1 MRHYKIL
8 SILVISFLIL
18 SVACSKSDDD
28 DSPTSGITYNQSQT
42 EEINQED
49 SSQGTEDDQSGN
61 DNSFDRVKMM
71 TFITEEII
79 LPSYDNLNSS
89 LTELKESYEL
99 FKINITEHNLEELR
113 NKWLNS
119 YKLWQHVEMYNI
131 GKSMEDYLIFRSN
144 IYPVDTVRVNQNI
157 DNGEYDLENPN
168 NYAAQGF
175 PTMDYL
181 LYGIEN
187 EPVKVIDHYKENDK
201 VMSYLGALIED
212 LAANVKTVN
221 DDWNQVKNEFVNS
234 VDNTASS
241 NLNMMVNDFIYYYEK
256 GFRANKFGI
265 PAGVFSGGALPD
277 RVEGFYSK
285 NFSKVFAL
293 EAMTSIKKFFN
304 GESYKDDDLE
314 GLGLKSYLD
323 FVEKGK
329 EEFLSDKINA
339 QLIDA
344 EKSINELDNNLSG
357 QIESDLIKVL
367 KTYDEIQTAV
377 VLLKVDML
385 QALNIAVDY
394 ADADGD

>member
-8 SILVISFLIL
+8 SILVLSFLIL
-18 SVACSKSDDD
+18 FIACSKSDDD
-28 DSPTSGITYNQSQT
+28 SSTSEITYNQSQT
-42 EEINQED
+42 EDINQED
-49 SSQGTEDDQSGN
+49 SSEGTEDDQSGN

-79 LPSYDNLNSS
+79 IPSYDNLNTS

-181 LYGIEN
+181 LYGIDN
-187 EPVKVIDHYKENDK
+187 DPVKVIDHYKENNK
-201 VMSYLGALIED
+201 LMNYLGALIED

-304 GESYKDDDLE
+304 GESYKDNDSE

>member
-8 SILVISFLIL
+8 SISVLSFLIL
-18 SVACSKSDDD
+18 SIACSKSDDD
-28 DSPTSGITYNQSQT
+28 DSSTSEITYNQSQT
-42 EEINQED
+42 EDINQED
-49 SSQGTEDDQSGN
+49 SSEGTEDDQSGN

-79 LPSYDNLNSS
+79 IPSYNNLNTS

-131 GKSMEDYLIFRSN
+131 GKSMVDYLIFRSN

-181 LYGIEN
+181 LYGIDN
-187 EPVKVIDHYKENDK
+187 DPVKVIDHYKENNK
-201 VMSYLGALIED
+201 VMNYLGALIED
-212 LAANVKTVN
+212 LVANVKTVN

-304 GESYKDDDLE
+304 GESYKDDNSE

-329 EEFLSDKINA
+329 EELLSDKINA

-344 EKSINELDNNLSG
+344 EKSINDLDNNLSG

-377 VLLKVDML
+377 ILLKVDML

>member
-8 SILVISFLIL
+8 SILVLSFLIL
-18 SVACSKSDDD
+18 SIACSKSDDD
-28 DSPTSGITYNQSQT
+28 DSSTSGITYNQSQT
-42 EEINQED
+42 EDINQED
-49 SSQGTEDDQSGN
+49 SSEGTEDNQSGN

>member
-8 SILVISFLIL
+8 SILVLSFLIL
-18 SVACSKSDDD
+18 SIACSKSDDE
-28 DSPTSGITYNQSQT
+28 SSTSEITYNQSQT
-42 EEINQED
+42 EDINQED
-49 SSQGTEDDQSGN
+49 SSEGTEDDQSGN

-79 LPSYDNLNSS
+79 IPSYNNLNTS

-175 PTMDYL
+175 PAMDYL
-181 LYGIEN
+181 LYGIDN
-187 EPVKVIDHYKENDK
+187 DPVKVIDHYKENDK
-201 VMSYLGALIED
+201 VMTYLGTLIED

-329 EEFLSDKINA
+329 EELLSDKINA

>member
-8 SILVISFLIL
+8 SILVLSFLIL
-18 SVACSKSDDD
+18 SIACSKSDDD
-28 DSPTSGITYNQSQT
+28 DSSTSEITYNQSQT
-42 EEINQED
+42 EDINQED
-49 SSQGTEDDQSGN
+49 SSEGTEDDQSGN

-79 LPSYDNLNSS
+79 IPSYNNLNTS

-144 IYPVDTVRVNQNI
+144 IYPVDSVRVNQNI

-181 LYGIEN
+181 LYGIDN
-187 EPVKVIDHYKENDK
+187 DPVKVIDHYKENNK
-201 VMSYLGALIED
+201 VMNYLGALIED

-329 EEFLSDKINA
+329 EELLSDKINA

-344 EKSINELDNNLSG
+344 EKSINDLDNNLSG

-377 VLLKVDML
+377 ILLKVDML

>member
-8 SILVISFLIL
+8 SILVLSFLIL
-18 SVACSKSDDD
+18 SIACSKSDDE
-28 DSPTSGITYNQSQT
+28 SSTSEITYNQSQT
-42 EEINQED
+42 EDINQED
-49 SSQGTEDDQSGN
+49 SSEGTEDDQSGN

-79 LPSYDNLNSS
+79 IPSYNNLNTS

-181 LYGIEN
+181 LYGIDN
-187 EPVKVIDHYKENDK
+187 DPVKVIDHYKENNK
-201 VMSYLGALIED
+201 LMNYLGALIED

-329 EEFLSDKINA
+329 EELLSDKINA

-344 EKSINELDNNLSG
+344 EKSINDLDNNLSG

>member
-1 MRHYKIL
+1 MKHYKII
-8 SILVISFLIL
+8 SIVVLSFLIL
-18 SVACSKSDDD
+18 SIACSKSDDD
-28 DSPTSGITYNQSQT
+28 PSVSEITSNQSQT
-42 EEINQED
+42 EDINQEN
-49 SSQGTEDDQSGN
+49 STEGTEDNKSGN

-79 LPSYDNLNSS
+79 IPSYYNLNTSI
-89 LTELKESYEL
+89 TELKESYEQ

-113 NKWLNS
+113 NKWLKS
-119 YKLWQHVEMYNI
+119 YKLWQHVEMFNI

-157 DNGEYDLENPN
+157 NNGEYDLKNPN

-175 PTMDYL
+175 PTIDYL
-181 LYGIEN
+181 LYGKGNDPAKIT
-187 EPVKVIDHYKENDK
+187 DHYKENDK
-201 VMSYLGALIED
+201 TMNYLGSLIED
-212 LAANVKTVN
+212 LAANVKNVN
-221 DDWNQVKNEFVNS
+221 DDWNQVKNEFVSS

-304 GESYKDDDLE
+304 GESYKNSDIK
-314 GLGLKSYLD
+314 GLGLKSYID
-323 FVEKGK
+323 FVEKDQ
-329 EEFLSDKINA
+329 EELLSDKINT
-339 QLIDA
+339 QLTDA
-344 EKSINELDNNLSG
+344 EKSINELGNNLSD

-367 KTYDEIQTAV
+367 KTYDDIQTAV

>member
-201 VMSYLGALIED
+201 VMSYLGTLIED

>member
-8 SILVISFLIL
+8 SILVLSFLIL
-18 SVACSKSDDD
+18 SIACSKSDDD
-28 DSPTSGITYNQSQT
+28 DSSTSGITNNQSQT
-42 EEINQED
+42 EDINQED
-49 SSQGTEDDQSGN
+49 SSEVTGGDQSGN

-187 EPVKVIDHYKENDK
+187 DPVKVIEHYKENDK
-201 VMSYLGALIED
+201 VMNYLGALIED

-221 DDWNQVKNEFVNS
+221 DDWNQVKNEFVSS

-314 GLGLKSYLD
+314 GLGLKSYLN
-323 FVEKGK
+323 FVEKDK

-367 KTYDEIQTAV
+367 KTYDDIQTAV

>member
-8 SILVISFLIL
+8 SILVLSFLIL
-18 SVACSKSDDD
+18 SIACSKSDDD
-28 DSPTSGITYNQSQT
+28 DSSTSGITYNQSQT
-42 EEINQED
+42 EDINQED
-49 SSQGTEDDQSGN
+49 SSEGTEDNQSGN

-212 LAANVKTVN
+212 LVANVKTVN

>member
-1 MRHYKIL
+1 MRDYKIL
-8 SILVISFLIL
+8 SILVLSFLIL
-18 SVACSKSDDD
+18 SIACSKSDDD
-28 DSPTSGITYNQSQT
+28 SSTSGIISNQSQT
-42 EEINQED
+42 EDINQEN
-49 SSQGTEDDQSGN
+49 SSKGTEDDQSGN
-61 DNSFDRVKMM
+61 NNSFNRVKMM

-79 LPSYDNLNSS
+79 IPSYDNLNTS
-89 LTELKESYEL
+89 LTELKESYGL

-113 NKWLNS
+113 NKWLKS

-157 DNGEYDLENPN
+157 DNGQYDLENPN

-181 LYGIEN
+181 LYGIDN
-187 EPVKVIDHYKENDK
+187 DPLKVINHYKENDK
-201 VMSYLGALIED
+201 VMNYLGALIED
-212 LAANVKTVN
+212 LKANVKTVN
-221 DDWNQVKNEFVNS
+221 DDWNQAKIEFVNS

-256 GFRANKFGI
+256 GFRTNKFGI

-277 RVEGFYSK
+277 RAEGFYSK

-304 GESYKDDDLE
+304 GESYKDDKLE
-314 GLGLKSYLD
+314 GPGLKSYLD
-323 FVEKGK
+323 FVEKDK
-329 EEFLSDKINA
+329 EELLSDKINN

-344 EKSINELDNNLSG
+344 EKSINELDNNFSD

-367 KTYDEIQTAV
+367 KTYDDIQTAV

>member
-1 MRHYKIL
+1 MRHFKTL
-8 SILVISFLIL
+8 SIVILSFLIL
-18 SVACSKSDDD
+18 SISCSKSDDG
-28 DSPTSGITYNQSQT
+28 DSYTSGITYNQSQT
-42 EEINQED
+42 ENIDQDKSSEETKDDKSED
-49 SSQGTEDDQSGN
+49 
-61 DNSFDRVKMM
+61 DNSFDHVKMM

-79 LPSYDNLNSS
+79 IPSYDNLNTS
-89 LTELKESYEL
+89 LVELNESYEL

-131 GKSMEDYLIFRSN
+131 GKSMEDYLIFKSN

-157 DNGEYDLENPN
+157 DSGEYDLNNPN
-168 NYAAQGF
+168 NYSAQGF

-181 LYGIEN
+181 LYGIDN
-187 EPVKVIDHYKENDK
+187 DRTKINDHFKDNVKLMN
-201 VMSYLGALIED
+201 YLGSLIKD
-212 LAANVKTVN
+212 LATNVKNVN
-221 DDWNQVKNEFVNS
+221 ENWNQVKNEFVNS

-285 NFSKVFAL
+285 NFSKLFAL

-304 GESYKDDDLE
+304 GKSYKDENLE

-323 FVEKGK
+323 FVEKDK
-329 EEFLSDKINA
+329 EELLSEIINT
-339 QLIDA
+339 QIEGA
-344 EKSINELDNNLSG
+344 EKSINELENNLSD
-357 QIESDLIKVL
+357 QIKSDNVKVL
-367 KTYDEIQTAV
+367 RTYDDIQRAV
-377 VLLKVDML
+377 PLLKVDML
-385 QALNIAVDY
+385 QALNIAVDF

>member
-8 SILVISFLIL
+8 SILVLSFLIL
-18 SVACSKSDDD
+18 SIACSKSDDN
-28 DSPTSGITYNQSQT
+28 DSSTSEITYNQSQT
-42 EEINQED
+42 EDINQED
-49 SSQGTEDDQSGN
+49 SSKGTEDDQSGN

-79 LPSYDNLNSS
+79 IPSYDNLNTS
-89 LTELKESYEL
+89 LGELKESYEL

-131 GKSMEDYLIFRSN
+131 RKSMEDYLIFKSN

-157 DNGEYDLENPN
+157 DSGEYDLNNPN
-168 NYAAQGF
+168 NYSAQGF

-181 LYGIEN
+181 LYGIDN
-187 EPVKVIDHYKENDK
+187 DRTKVIDHFKDNVK
-201 VMSYLGALIED
+201 LMNYLGSLIKD
-212 LAANVKTVN
+212 LATNVKNVN
-221 DDWNQVKNEFVNS
+221 ENWNQVKNEFVNS

-277 RVEGFYSK
+277 RVEGYYSK
-285 NFSKVFAL
+285 NFSKLFAL

-304 GESYKDDDLE
+304 GKSYKDENLE

-323 FVEKGK
+323 FVEKDK
-329 EEFLSDKINA
+329 EELLSEIINT
-339 QLIDA
+339 QIEGA
-344 EKSINELDNNLSG
+344 EKSINELENNLSD
-357 QIESDLIKVL
+357 QIKSDNVKVL
-367 KTYDEIQTAV
+367 RTYDDIQRSV

>member
-1 MRHYKIL
+1 MKHYKII
-8 SILVISFLIL
+8 SIVVLSFLIL
-18 SVACSKSDDD
+18 SIACSKSDDD
-28 DSPTSGITYNQSQT
+28 PSVSEITSNQSQT
-42 EEINQED
+42 EDINQEN
-49 SSQGTEDDQSGN
+49 STEGTQDNKSGN

-79 LPSYDNLNSS
+79 IPSYYNLNTSI
-89 LTELKESYEL
+89 TELKESYEL

-113 NKWLNS
+113 NKWLKS
-119 YKLWQHVEMYNI
+119 YKLWQHVEMFNI

-157 DNGEYDLENPN
+157 NNGEYDLKNPN

-175 PTMDYL
+175 PTIDYL
-181 LYGIEN
+181 LYGKGNDPAKIT
-187 EPVKVIDHYKENDK
+187 DHYKENDK
-201 VMSYLGALIED
+201 TMNYLGSLIED
-212 LAANVKTVN
+212 LAANVKNVN
-221 DDWNQVKNEFVNS
+221 DDWNQVKNEFVSS

-304 GESYKDDDLE
+304 GESYKNSDIK
-314 GLGLKSYLD
+314 GLGLKSYID
-323 FVEKGK
+323 FVEKDQ
-329 EEFLSDKINA
+329 EELLSDKINT
-339 QLIDA
+339 QLTDA
-344 EKSINELDNNLSG
+344 EKSINELGNNLSD

-367 KTYDEIQTAV
+367 KTYDDIQTAV

>member
-8 SILVISFLIL
+8 SILVLSFLIL

-304 GESYKDDDLE
+304 GESYKDNDLE

>member
-18 SVACSKSDDD
+18 SIACSKSDDD
-28 DSPTSGITYNQSQT
+28 DSPTSGITNNQSQT
-42 EEINQED
+42 EDINQED

-181 LYGIEN
+181 LFGIEN
-187 EPVKVIDHYKENDK
+187 EPLKVIDHYKENDK

-344 EKSINELDNNLSG
+344 EKSINELDNNLSS

>member
-1 MRHYKIL
+1 MKHYKII
-8 SILVISFLIL
+8 SIVVLSFLIL
-18 SVACSKSDDD
+18 SIACSKSDDD
-28 DSPTSGITYNQSQT
+28 PSVSEITSNQSQT
-42 EEINQED
+42 EDINQEN
-49 SSQGTEDDQSGN
+49 STEGTEDNQSRN

-79 LPSYDNLNSS
+79 IPSYDNLNTSI
-89 LTELKESYEL
+89 TELKESYEL

-113 NKWLNS
+113 NKWLKS
-119 YKLWQHVEMYNI
+119 YKLWQHVEMFNI

-157 DNGEYDLENPN
+157 NNGEYDLKNPN

-181 LYGIEN
+181 LYG
-187 EPVKVIDHYKENDK
+187 KVNDPAKIIDHYKENDK
-201 VMSYLGALIED
+201 TMNYLGSLIED
-212 LAANVKTVN
+212 LATNVKNVN
-221 DDWNQVKNEFVNS
+221 DDWNQVKNEFVSS

-304 GESYKDDDLE
+304 GESYKNSDIK
-314 GLGLKSYLD
+314 GLGLKSYID
-323 FVEKGK
+323 FVEKDQ
-329 EEFLSDKINA
+329 EELLSDKINA
-339 QLIDA
+339 QLTDA
-344 EKSINELDNNLSG
+344 EKSINELGNNLSD

-367 KTYDEIQTAV
+367 KTYDDIQTAV

>member
-8 SILVISFLIL
+8 SILVLSFLIL
-18 SVACSKSDDD
+18 SIACSKSDDD
-28 DSPTSGITYNQSQT
+28 SSTSEITYNQSQT
-42 EEINQED
+42 EDINQED
-49 SSQGTEDDQSGN
+49 SSEGTEDDQSGN

-79 LPSYDNLNSS
+79 IPSYDNLNTS

-181 LYGIEN
+181 LYGIDN
-187 EPVKVIDHYKENDK
+187 DPVKVIDHYKENNK
-201 VMSYLGALIED
+201 VMNYLGALIED

-329 EEFLSDKINA
+329 EELLSDKINA

>member
-18 SVACSKSDDD
+18 SIACSKSDDD
-28 DSPTSGITYNQSQT
+28 DSSTSGITYNQSQT

-181 LYGIEN
+181 LYGIDN
-187 EPVKVIDHYKENDK
+187 DPVKVIDHYKENNK
-201 VMSYLGALIED
+201 VMNYLGALIED

-304 GESYKDDDLE
+304 GESYKDDNSE

>member
-18 SVACSKSDDD
+18 SIGCSKSDDD
-28 DSPTSGITYNQSQT
+28 DSPTSGITNNQSQT
-42 EEINQED
+42 EDINQED

-157 DNGEYDLENPN
+157 ENGEYDLENPN

-181 LYGIEN
+181 LFGIEN
-187 EPVKVIDHYKENDK
+187 EPLKVIDHYKENDK

>member
-1 MRHYKIL
+1 MRDYKIL
-8 SILVISFLIL
+8 SILVLSFLIL
-18 SVACSKSDDD
+18 SIACSKSDDD
-28 DSPTSGITYNQSQT
+28 SSTSGIISNQSQT
-42 EEINQED
+42 EDINQEN
-49 SSQGTEDDQSGN
+49 SSKGTEDDQSGN
-61 DNSFDRVKMM
+61 NNSFNRVKMM

-79 LPSYDNLNSS
+79 IPSYDNLNTS
-89 LTELKESYEL
+89 LTELKESYGL

-113 NKWLNS
+113 NKWLKS

-157 DNGEYDLENPN
+157 DNGQYDLENPN
-168 NYAAQGF
+168 NYSAQGF

-181 LYGIEN
+181 LYGIDN
-187 EPVKVIDHYKENDK
+187 DPLKVINHYKENDK
-201 VMSYLGALIED
+201 VMNYLGALIED
-212 LAANVKTVN
+212 LKANVKTVN
-221 DDWNQVKNEFVNS
+221 DDWNQAKSEFVNS

-256 GFRANKFGI
+256 GFRTNKFGI

-277 RVEGFYSK
+277 RAEGFYSK

-304 GESYKDDDLE
+304 GESYKDDKLE
-314 GLGLKSYLD
+314 GPGLKSYLD
-323 FVEKGK
+323 FVEKDK
-329 EEFLSDKINA
+329 EELLSDKINN

-344 EKSINELDNNLSG
+344 EKSINELDNNFSD

-367 KTYDEIQTAV
+367 KTYDDIQTAV

>member
-8 SILVISFLIL
+8 SILVLSFLIL
-18 SVACSKSDDD
+18 SIACSKSDDD
-28 DSPTSGITYNQSQT
+28 DSPTSGITNNQSQT
-42 EEINQED
+42 EDINQED

>member
-1 MRHYKIL
+1 MRHFKTL
-8 SILVISFLIL
+8 SIVILSFLIL
-18 SVACSKSDDD
+18 SISCSKSDDG
-28 DSPTSGITYNQSQT
+28 DSYTSGITYNQSQT
-42 EEINQED
+42 EDIDQNESFEETKDD
-49 SSQGTEDDQSGN
+49 SSED
-61 DNSFDRVKMM
+61 DNSFDHVKMM

-79 LPSYDNLNSS
+79 IPSYDNLNTS
-89 LTELKESYEL
+89 LVEFNESYEL

-119 YKLWQHVEMYNI
+119 YKLWQHVEMFNI
-131 GKSMEDYLIFRSN
+131 GKSMEDYLIFKSN

-157 DNGEYDLENPN
+157 DSGEYDLNNPN
-168 NYAAQGF
+168 NYSAQGF

-181 LYGIEN
+181 LYGIDN
-187 EPVKVIDHYKENDK
+187 DVTKVIDHFKDNIK
-201 VMSYLGALIED
+201 LMNYLGSLIED
-212 LAANVKTVN
+212 LATNVKNVN
-221 DDWNQVKNEFVNS
+221 DDWIKVKNEFVNS

-277 RVEGFYSK
+277 KVEGFYSK

-304 GESYKDDDLE
+304 GKSYKDENLV

-323 FVEKGK
+323 FVEKDK
-329 EEFLSDKINA
+329 DELLSEIINT
-339 QLIDA
+339 QLEDA
-344 EKSINELDNNLSG
+344 EKSINELQNNLSD
-357 QIESDLIKVL
+357 QINSDNVKVL
-367 KTYDEIQTAV
+367 RTYDVIQRAV

>member
-8 SILVISFLIL
+8 SILVLSFLIL
-18 SVACSKSDDD
+18 SIACSKSDDD
-28 DSPTSGITYNQSQT
+28 DSSTSEITYNQSQT
-42 EEINQED
+42 EDINQED

-79 LPSYDNLNSS
+79 IPSYNNLNTS

-144 IYPVDTVRVNQNI
+144 IYPVDSVRVNQNI

-181 LYGIEN
+181 LYGIDN
-187 EPVKVIDHYKENDK
+187 DPVKVIDHYKENNK
-201 VMSYLGALIED
+201 VMNYLGALIED

-304 GESYKDDDLE
+304 GESYKDDNSE
-314 GLGLKSYLD
+314 GIGLKSYLD

-329 EEFLSDKINA
+329 EELLSDKINA

-344 EKSINELDNNLSG
+344 EKSINDLDNNLSG

-377 VLLKVDML
+377 LLKVDML

>member
-1 MRHYKIL
+1 MRHFKTLPIVVL
-8 SILVISFLIL
+8 SFLIL
-18 SVACSKSDDD
+18 SISCSKSDDG
-28 DSPTSGITYNQSQT
+28 DSYTSGITYNQSQT
-42 EEINQED
+42 EDIDQDE
-49 SSQGTEDDQSGN
+49 SSEETKDDQSED
-61 DNSFDRVKMM
+61 DNSFDHVKMM

-79 LPSYDNLNSS
+79 IPSYDNLNTS
-89 LTELKESYEL
+89 LVEFNESYEL

-131 GKSMEDYLIFRSN
+131 GKSMEDYLIFKSN

-157 DNGEYDLENPN
+157 DSGEYDLNNPN
-168 NYAAQGF
+168 NYSAQGF

-181 LYGIEN
+181 LYGIDN
-187 EPVKVIDHYKENDK
+187 DVTKVIDHFKDNIK
-201 VMSYLGALIED
+201 LMNYLGSLIED
-212 LAANVKTVN
+212 LATNVKNVN
-221 DDWNQVKNEFVNS
+221 DDWIKVKNEFVNS

-277 RVEGFYSK
+277 KVEGFYSK

-304 GESYKDDDLE
+304 GKSYKDENLV

-323 FVEKGK
+323 FVEKDK
-329 EEFLSDKINA
+329 DELLSEIINT
-339 QLIDA
+339 QLEDA
-344 EKSINELDNNLSG
+344 EKSINELQNNLYD
-357 QIESDLIKVL
+357 QINSDNVKVL
-367 KTYDEIQTAV
+367 RTYDVIQRAV

>member
-18 SVACSKSDDD
+18 SIACSKSDDD

-42 EEINQED
+42 EDINQED

-71 TFITEEII
+71 TFITGEII

-201 VMSYLGALIED
+201 VMSYLGTLIED

-367 KTYDEIQTAV
+367 KTYDKIQTAV

>member
-8 SILVISFLIL
+8 SILVLSFLIL
-18 SVACSKSDDD
+18 SIACSKSDDE
-28 DSPTSGITYNQSQT
+28 SSTSEITYNQSQT
-42 EEINQED
+42 EDINQED
-49 SSQGTEDDQSGN
+49 SSEGTEDDQSGN

-79 LPSYDNLNSS
+79 IPSYNNLNTS

-175 PTMDYL
+175 PAMDYL
-181 LYGIEN
+181 LYGIDN
-187 EPVKVIDHYKENDK
+187 DPVKVIDHYKENNK
-201 VMSYLGALIED
+201 VMNYLGALIED

-329 EEFLSDKINA
+329 EELLSDKINA

-344 EKSINELDNNLSG
+344 EKSINDLDNNLSG

>member
-8 SILVISFLIL
+8 SILVLSFFIF
-18 SVACSKSDDD
+18 SIACSKSDDD
-28 DSPTSGITYNQSQT
+28 DSSTSEITYNQSQT
-42 EEINQED
+42 EDINQED

-79 LPSYDNLNSS
+79 IPSYNNLNTS
-89 LTELKESYEL
+89 LIELKESYEL

-144 IYPVDTVRVNQNI
+144 IYPVDSVRVNQNI

-175 PTMDYL
+175 PTIDYL
-181 LYGIEN
+181 LYGLEN
-187 EPVKVIDHYKENDK
+187 EPVKVIDHYKENNK
-201 VMSYLGALIED
+201 VMNYLGALIED

-304 GESYKDDDLE
+304 GESYKDDNSE

-367 KTYDEIQTAV
+367 KTYDKIQTAV

>member
-1 MRHYKIL
+1 MRYYKIL
-8 SILVISFLIL
+8 SILVLSFLIL
-18 SVACSKSDDD
+18 SIACSKSDDD
-28 DSPTSGITYNQSQT
+28 DSPTSEITYNQSQT
-42 EEINQED
+42 EDINQED

-79 LPSYDNLNSS
+79 MPSYDNLNSS
-89 LTELKESYEL
+89 LTELKETYEL

-175 PTMDYL
+175 PTIDYL

-212 LAANVKTVN
+212 LAVNVKTVN
-221 DDWNQVKNEFVNS
+221 DDWNHVKNEFVNS

-265 PAGVFSGGALPD
+265 PAGVFSSGALPD

-293 EAMTSIKKFFN
+293 EAMTSVKKFFN
-304 GESYKDDDLE
+304 GQSYKDDDLE
-314 GLGLKSYLD
+314 GLGLKSYLN
-323 FVEKGK
+323 FVEKDK

>member
-8 SILVISFLIL
+8 SILVLSFLIL
-18 SVACSKSDDD
+18 SIACSKSDDD
-28 DSPTSGITYNQSQT
+28 DSSTSEITYNQSQT
-42 EEINQED
+42 EDINQED
-49 SSQGTEDDQSGN
+49 SSEGTEDDQSGN

-79 LPSYDNLNSS
+79 IPSYNNLNTS

-144 IYPVDTVRVNQNI
+144 IYPVDSVRVNQNI

-181 LYGIEN
+181 LYGIDN
-187 EPVKVIDHYKENDK
+187 DPVKVIDHYKENNK
-201 VMSYLGALIED
+201 VMNYLGALIED
-212 LAANVKTVN
+212 LVANVKTVN

-285 NFSKVFAL
+285 NFSKIFAL

-329 EEFLSDKINA
+329 EELLSDKINA

-344 EKSINELDNNLSG
+344 EKSINDLDNNLSG

-377 VLLKVDML
+377 ILLKVDML

>member
-1 MRHYKIL
+1 MKHYKII
-8 SILVISFLIL
+8 SIVVLSFLIL
-18 SVACSKSDDD
+18 SIACSKSDDD
-28 DSPTSGITYNQSQT
+28 PSVSEITSNQSQT
-42 EEINQED
+42 EDINQEN
-49 SSQGTEDDQSGN
+49 STEGTEDNQSRN

-79 LPSYDNLNSS
+79 IPSYDNLNTSI
-89 LTELKESYEL
+89 TELKESYEL

-113 NKWLNS
+113 NKWLKS
-119 YKLWQHVEMYNI
+119 YKLWQHVEMFNI

-157 DNGEYDLENPN
+157 NNGEYDLKNPN

-181 LYGIEN
+181 LYG
-187 EPVKVIDHYKENDK
+187 KVNDPAKIIDHYKENDK
-201 VMSYLGALIED
+201 TMNYLGSLIED
-212 LAANVKTVN
+212 LATNVKNVN
-221 DDWNQVKNEFVNS
+221 DDWNQVKNEFVSS

-304 GESYKDDDLE
+304 GESYKNSDIK
-314 GLGLKSYLD
+314 GLGLKSYID
-323 FVEKGK
+323 FVEKDQ
-329 EEFLSDKINA
+329 EELLSDKINV
-339 QLIDA
+339 QLTDA
-344 EKSINELDNNLSG
+344 EKSINELGNNLSD

-367 KTYDEIQTAV
+367 KTYDDIQTAV

>member
-8 SILVISFLIL
+8 SILVLSFLIL
-18 SVACSKSDDD
+18 SIACSKSDDD
-28 DSPTSGITYNQSQT
+28 DSSKSGITYNQSQT